1 MTATQNTVAE
11 LALLAALLTGRCDV
25 DEVAPVLSAGDFWN
39 PRHGAVWDACMKVH
53 GKGERIDPV
62 TLPVETSNRGLVIE
76 IMTGNPDVFPMHA
89 PMYAKEVSDA
99 ALRRRL
105 VDASISIRQRAEEY
119 ESAEEAAREAESII
133 AKAAESSETADDG
146 VSLSEAVDLTLD
158 WIETP
163 QQTAPTPWPDVNE
176 VTNGFRPG
184 QMIVVAARPG
194 HGKSL
199 VAANAG
205 LFAAIQGQAV
215 HIASLEMTREEYVS
229 RFLAN
234 LAKVSLGNIITRNLS
249 SREWDLIG
257 EAANR
262 LRDLPLWIDD
272 RPAQSMTQIRAS
284 ARRTQ
289 RRFDAPLGF
298 VGIDYAQLVKPADA
312 RMPREQQVAQISRD
326 TKLTAKEYGC
336 PVMLLAQLNRGN
348 VNRTDKTPM
357 VSDLRESG
365 ALEQDADMVLLLHRP
380 DQYEAESA
388 RAGEVDLIV
397 GKNRGGPS
405 GVSVALSFQGHYGR
419 IVSMI

>member
-1 MTATQNTVAE
+1 MTATQNTTAE
-11 LALLAALLTGRCDV
+11 LALLAALLTGLCDV

-39 PRHGAVWDACMKVH
+39 PRHGAVWDACLKVH

-62 TLPVETSNRGLVIE
+62 TLPVEPSNRPLVVE

-105 VDASISIRQRAEEY
+105 VDASISIRQRAEEF
-119 ESAEEAAREAESII
+119 ESAEEAAREAETIL

-146 VSLSEAVDLTLD
+146 VSLAEAVDLTLD

-163 QQTAPTPWPDVNE
+163 QPTAPTPWPDVND
-176 VTNGFRPG
+176 VTNGLRPG
-184 QMIVVAARPG
+184 QMITCAARPG

-199 VAANAG
+199 VAANVG
-205 LFAAIQGQAV
+205 LFAAMQGQTV
-215 HIASLEMTREEYVS
+215 HIASLEMSREEYVS

-234 LAKVSLGNIITRNLS
+234 LAKVSLGNIVNRNLS
-249 SREWDLIG
+249 DREWGLIG

-289 RRFDAPLGF
+289 RRFKAPLGF
-298 VGIDYAQLVKPADA
+298 VAIDYCQLVKPADS

-326 TKLTAKEYGC
+326 VKLTAKEYGC

-348 VNRTDKTPM
+348 VNRQDKTPM
-357 VSDLRESG
+357 ASDLRESG
-365 ALEQDADMVLLLHRP
+365 ALEQDSDQVWLLHRP

-419 IVSMI
+419 IVSMV